1 MTTPTVED
9 LIPGRRMVWKGRGYR
24 RKGGPV
30 SCEIEAVKTDVFG
43 GPPVVSI
50 VTEHGRRVDVY
61 AGELT
66 LLGPR
71 KRGGA

>member
-1 MTTPTVED
+1 VTTPTVED
-9 LIPGRRMVWKGRGYR
+9 LIPGRRMIWRGRGR
-24 RKGGPV
+24 RTGGSIP
-30 SCEIEAVKTDVFG
+30 CEIESVQRDMLD
-43 GPPVVSI
+43 GPPMVSI

-71 KRGGA
+71 KRGPA